1 MWDIV
6 GALGIPWDF
15 LNISNHVVGINSRHI
30 KPRSP
35 SSVPHPVA
43 VSLQLGLLDPSGC
56 CQGQKILENGE
67 DRLKIVDIES
77 NLWGWGKW
85 KSGHSEF
92 WNLNTSSVLPS
103 VLTLPPDLNQAVA
116 TAAHKSEQLLFIF
129 PHIFIGPESD
139 HCLLLSLTPWCL
151 VNLIDVTLAC
161 EDANSKLVDVV
172 TVTVTVTVADED
184 RVDNNL
190 L

>member
-77 NLWGWGKW
+77 NLRGWGKW

-129 PHIFIGPESD
+129 PQIF
-139 HCLLLSLTPWCL
+139 SLICGQQDLFMPAPSPGAQLTELQPGIFKIKWQ
-151 VNLIDVTLAC
+151 N
-161 EDANSKLVDVV
+161 
-172 TVTVTVTVADED
+172 
-184 RVDNNL
+184 
-190 L
+190 